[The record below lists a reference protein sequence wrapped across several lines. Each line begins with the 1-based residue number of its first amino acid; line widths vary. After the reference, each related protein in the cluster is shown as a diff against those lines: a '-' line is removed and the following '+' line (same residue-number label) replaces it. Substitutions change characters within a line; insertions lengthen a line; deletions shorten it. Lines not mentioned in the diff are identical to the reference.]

1 MLAEEKKESGGRF
14 EESRRDPQDERK
26 YLIRRRV
33 VSIVSFLILIGFFA
47 VVAVYVGKP
56 MINLAKD
63 PETFRLWVDSH
74 GFGGKLAMVGMMVL
88 QVVVAVIPG
97 EALEIGAGYAFG
109 AWEGLLLCLIGAAI
123 GSAIIFFFVKLLGVK
138 MVEAF
143 ISREKINSL
152 KFIKSSRRLNL
163 LMFILFFIPGT
174 PKDLFTYFA
183 GLTPMKLHT
192 FLMISTIARIPSVI
206 TSTIGG
212 HALGTQQYVF
222 AAVVFAITII
232 VSLIGILVYRRIS
245 KQEKEKEKEESQ
257 NDTIS
262 QG

>member
-1 MLAEEKKESGGRF
+1 
-14 EESRRDPQDERK
+14 
-26 YLIRRRV
+26 
-33 VSIVSFLILIGFFA
+33 
-47 VVAVYVGKP
+47 
-56 MINLAKD
+56 
-63 PETFRLWVDSH
+63 
-74 GFGGKLAMVGMMVL
+74 VGMMVL

-232 VSLIGILVYRRIS
+232 VSLIGILIYRRIS
-245 KQEKEKEKEESQ
+245 KQEKEKEESQ

>member
-1 MLAEEKKESGGRF
+1 M
-14 EESRRDPQDERK
+14 
-26 YLIRRRV
+26 
-33 VSIVSFLILIGFFA
+33 
-47 VVAVYVGKP
+47 
-56 MINLAKD
+56 
-63 PETFRLWVDSH
+63 VD
-74 GFGGKLAMVGMMVL
+74 
-88 QVVVAVIPG
+88 
-97 EALEIGAGYAFG
+97 
-109 AWEGLLLCLIGAAI
+109 
-123 GSAIIFFFVKLLGVK
+123 
-138 MVEAF
+138 AF

>member
-1 MLAEEKKESGGRF
+1 MLAEEKKESGGRL

-97 EALEIGAGYAFG
+97 RWATARP
-109 AWEGLLLCLIGAAI
+109 WK
-123 GSAIIFFFVKLLGVK
+123 SAR
-138 MVEAF
+138 ATP
-143 ISREKINSL
+143 SA
-152 KFIKSSRRLNL
+152 
-163 LMFILFFIPGT
+163 PGRG
-174 PKDLFTYFA
+174 FCCA
-183 GLTPMKLHT
+183 
-192 FLMISTIARIPSVI
+192 
-206 TSTIGG
+206 
-212 HALGTQQYVF
+212 
-222 AAVVFAITII
+222 
-232 VSLIGILVYRRIS
+232 
-245 KQEKEKEKEESQ
+245 
-257 NDTIS
+257 
-262 QG
+262 

>member
-1 MLAEEKKESGGRF
+1 MLAEEKKESGGRL

-109 AWEGLLLCLIGAAI
+109 AWEGLLLCLI

>member
-1 MLAEEKKESGGRF
+1 MLAEEKKESGKKLDKAQ
-14 EESRRDPQDERK
+14 RDPQEDRK
-26 YLIRRRV
+26 YIIRRRV
-33 VSIVSFLILIGFFA
+33 VSIVSFLILIAFFA
-47 VVAVYVGKP
+47 VVAIYVGKP
-56 MINLAKD
+56 MINLARD
-63 PETFRLWVDSH
+63 PEMFRQWVDAH
-74 GFGGKLAMVGMMVL
+74 GFAGKMAMVGMMVL

-97 EALEIGAGYAFG
+97 EPLEIGAGYAFG
-109 AWEGLLLCLIGAAI
+109 AWEGMLLCLIGAAI
-123 GSAIIFFFVKLLGVK
+123 GSAIIFFFVKLLGIK

-192 FLMISTIARIPSVI
+192 FLIISTIARIPSVI

-222 AAVVFAITII
+222 AVVVFSITIVI
-232 VSLIGILVYRRIS
+232 SLIGILVYRRIA

>member
-1 MLAEEKKESGGRF
+1 MLAEEKKESGGRL

-109 AWEGLLLCLIGAAI
+109 AWEGLHYTKVRELYPEDYRAMMNDWVHCPSTGGEIFLDFNARVLDTWKGLHINENENVLFVGHGGPIQCIMCHLLGMDP
-123 GSAIIFFFVKLLGVK
+123 SAIWHLEIRQGTYTKFGIYKDFPVLKGMNL
-138 MVEAF
+138 ER
-143 ISREKINSL
+143 RE
-152 KFIKSSRRLNL
+152 
-163 LMFILFFIPGT
+163 IL
-174 PKDLFTYFA
+174 
-183 GLTPMKLHT
+183 
-192 FLMISTIARIPSVI
+192 
-206 TSTIGG
+206 
-212 HALGTQQYVF
+212 
-222 AAVVFAITII
+222 
-232 VSLIGILVYRRIS
+232 
-245 KQEKEKEKEESQ
+245 E
-257 NDTIS
+257 
-262 QG
+262 

>member
-1 MLAEEKKESGGRF
+1 MLAEEKKESGGRL

-143 ISREKINSL
+143 IPREKINSL
-152 KFIKSSRRLNL
+152 KFIKSSRRWLNL
-163 LMFILFFIPGT
+163 LMFILFFIRH
-174 PKDLFTYFA
+174 PKGSVHLFRRPPHPYEAAYVPDDLYHRENSL
-183 GLTPMKLHT
+183 GDYLHHRRPRPWHP
-192 FLMISTIARIPSVI
+192 AVCVR
-206 TSTIGG
+206 GG
-212 HALGTQQYVF
+212 GVRHYHYHQLR
-222 AAVVFAITII
+222 
-232 VSLIGILVYRRIS
+232 S
-245 KQEKEKEKEESQ
+245 ES
-257 NDTIS
+257 
-262 QG
+262 

>member
-1 MLAEEKKESGGRF
+1 MDKRIYGGAACHKH
-14 EESRRDPQDERK
+14 ENNDADYQK
-26 YLIRRRV
+26 RRRII
-33 VSIVSFLILIGFFA
+33 SIVSFLILIA
-47 VVAVYVGKP
+47 VFVVLTMTVG
-56 MINLAKD
+56 NQLLQFVSD
-63 PETFRLWVDSH
+63 PEKFRAWID
-74 GFGGKLAMVGMMVL
+74 GKGVWGRLAMIGLMML
-88 QVVVAVIPG
+88 QVVVAIIPG
-97 EALEIGAGYAFG
+97 EVFEIGAGYAFG

>member
-1 MLAEEKKESGGRF
+1 
-14 EESRRDPQDERK
+14 
-26 YLIRRRV
+26 
-33 VSIVSFLILIGFFA
+33 
-47 VVAVYVGKP
+47 
-56 MINLAKD
+56 
-63 PETFRLWVDSH
+63 
-74 GFGGKLAMVGMMVL
+74 
-88 QVVVAVIPG
+88 
-97 EALEIGAGYAFG
+97 
-109 AWEGLLLCLIGAAI
+109 
-123 GSAIIFFFVKLLGVK
+123 
-138 MVEAF
+138 
-143 ISREKINSL
+143 
-152 KFIKSSRRLNL
+152 
-163 LMFILFFIPGT
+163 
-174 PKDLFTYFA
+174 
-183 GLTPMKLHT
+183 MKLHT

>member
-1 MLAEEKKESGGRF
+1 MPDRRGDRF
-14 EESRRDPQDERK
+14 GNH
-26 YLIRRRV
+26 
-33 VSIVSFLILIGFFA
+33 FLFC
-47 VVAVYVGKP
+47 
-56 MINLAKD
+56 
-63 PETFRLWVDSH
+63 
-74 GFGGKLAMVGMMVL
+74 
-88 QVVVAVIPG
+88 Q
-97 EALEIGAGYAFG
+97 AFG
-109 AWEGLLLCLIGAAI
+109 RQDG
-123 GSAIIFFFVKLLGVK
+123 GSLYFPGKDQ
-138 MVEAF
+138 
-143 ISREKINSL
+143 SL

>member
-1 MLAEEKKESGGRF
+1 MLAEEKKESGGRL

-97 EALEIGAGYAFG
+97 EALE
-109 AWEGLLLCLIGAAI
+109 IGAAI

>member
-1 MLAEEKKESGGRF
+1 MLAEEKKESGGRL

-74 GFGGKLAMVGMMVL
+74 GFGGKLAHGGDDGP
-88 QVVVAVIPG
+88 PG
-97 EALEIGAGYAFG
+97 CGGGDPRRALEIGAGYAFG

>member
-1 MLAEEKKESGGRF
+1 MLAEEKKESGGRL

-163 LMFILFFIPGT
+163 LIFIPGT

>member
-1 MLAEEKKESGGRF
+1 MLAEEKKESGKKLD
-14 EESRRDPQDERK
+14 ETQRDPQEDRK
-26 YLIRRRV
+26 YIIRRRA

-47 VVAVYVGKP
+47 VVAIYVGKP
-56 MINLAKD
+56 MLNLAKD
-63 PETFRLWVDSH
+63 PEMFRQWVDAH
-74 GFGGKLAMVGMMVL
+74 GFGGKMAMVGMMVL

-97 EALEIGAGYAFG
+97 EPLEIGAGYAFG
-109 AWEGLLLCLIGAAI
+109 AWEGLLLCLVGAAI
-123 GSAIIFFFVKLLGVK
+123 GSAMIFFFVKLLGIK

-174 PKDLFTYFA
+174 PKDLFTFFA

-222 AAVVFAITII
+222 AAVVFTITII
-232 VSLIGILVYRRIS
+232 ISLIGIFVYRRIS